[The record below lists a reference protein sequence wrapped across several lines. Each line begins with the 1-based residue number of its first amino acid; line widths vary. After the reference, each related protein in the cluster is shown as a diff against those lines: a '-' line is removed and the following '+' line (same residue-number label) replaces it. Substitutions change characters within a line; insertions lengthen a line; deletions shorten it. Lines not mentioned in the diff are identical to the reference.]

1 MLNTRKLLGPVS
13 LQLGR
18 WSSPVLGLERKHQL
32 FFGLKP
38 ANFSTEIYFI
48 NSLGSQAFGLELEL
62 KGDSGEISDGN
73 KEHVVGN

>member
-1 MLNTRKLLGPVS
+1 MLKRKLLRPVS

-18 WSSPVLGLERKHQL
+18 WSSPVFELELKHQL

-38 ANFSTEIYFI
+38 ANFSTESYII

-62 KGDSGEISDGN
+62 KGDSGEISDGH
-73 KEHVVGN
+73 KEHIVGN